1 MKVLSKMENKVGEN
15 IDIITEMCIKENGET
30 ILKMER
36 EQWIIPTVT
45 DIKELGKTGKKTDK
59 VNISIIME
67 PYTKEVSQMVKKVDL
82 EQYFLLTELEFKLIG
97 N

>member
-1 MKVLSKMENKVGEN
+1 
-15 IDIITEMCIKENGET
+15 
-30 ILKMER
+30 
-36 EQWIIPTVT
+36 VT